1 MRPIHE
7 PMQPAELRNP
17 LRAGPQHEMVGI
29 GEHDVGPERA
39 HLLWPHGLDRGLGP
53 DRHERRRAHRA
64 VRGGNLAETRPA
76 VGFFQLKREAGHRK
90 ISYRVWGSAAT
101 YYPPRNSKQASP

>member
-7 PMQPAELRNP
+7 LVQSAELRNP
-17 LRAGPQHEMVGI
+17 FGARPQHEVIGI
-29 GEHDVGPERA
+29 GEHDVGSERA
-39 HLLWPHGLDRGLGP
+39 HFVGAHRLDGGLGP
-53 DRHERRRAHRA
+53 DRHEGGRAHHA
-64 VRGGNLAETRPA
+64 VRGLDLAEPRAP
-76 VGFFQLKREAGHRK
+76 VGFLQLKREAGHRK